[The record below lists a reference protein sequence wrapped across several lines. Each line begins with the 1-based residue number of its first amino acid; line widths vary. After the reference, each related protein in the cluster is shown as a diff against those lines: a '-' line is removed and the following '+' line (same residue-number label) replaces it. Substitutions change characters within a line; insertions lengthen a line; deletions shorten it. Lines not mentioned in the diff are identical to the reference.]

1 MMTKRVP
8 IVMLPFTVS
17 RHMPGACAGL
27 HRPAA
32 SLVHFWL
39 LPVPQPH
46 RITDEPVVVPPPLT
60 SKQKVLPDVDAVWM
74 RLGLGSTPDTNAWLP
89 GWLLEPVQ
97 VARATRLLQS
107 LLPLTCRHR
116 ELVLPP
122 TRRELG
128 TVIGPDSRQLPL
140 TAKTPF
146 QHVASGWP
154 ANPLLQ
160 VPAQVWLVGVPA
172 GQEKLPLVMVAGTL
186 QDAAAA
192 ATNFCDGASLQ
203 GLITSLDPV
212 ATIPVSESRHIP
224 GALRGTRR
232 PALSAAH
239 FWLLLVPQLYSVTA
253 VPAAVLPA

>member
-1 MMTKRVP
+1 MTKRVP

-128 TVIGPDSRQLPL
+128 TVIGP
-140 TAKTPF
+140 
-146 QHVASGWP
+146 
-154 ANPLLQ
+154 
-160 VPAQVWLVGVPA
+160 
-172 GQEKLPLVMVAGTL
+172 
-186 QDAAAA
+186 AA
-192 ATNFCDGASLQ
+192 ATAAEAEAAHVICRAACSCKEDAKPFNQNLSTGSL
-203 GLITSLDPV
+203 
-212 ATIPVSESRHIP
+212 
-224 GALRGTRR
+224 ALRTCFLGPQGT
-232 PALSAAH
+232 AEAH
-239 FWLLLVPQLYSVTA
+239 RKH
-253 VPAAVLPA
+253 